1 MRVVPLI
8 FLTVFLSFCLFAIYT
23 NPKSALALASSV
35 KISLANACGL
45 KQRVSSTLRIYTI
58 RRPSGVR
65 LMFSRLPAITRL
77 VGWRLRPIPSTNIN
91 FSPLHK
97 SGDNCPTSQGT
108 SHCHVRF
115 LQYLCT
121 RIRHLSRIAFVV
133 ADFAKGFRHAE
144 IKRSIAPPLPIRAKL
159 SGDPD

>member
-35 KISLANACGL
+35 KISLAKACGL
-45 KQRVSSTLRIYTI
+45 KERVSSTLRIYTI

-91 FSPLHK
+91 FSLSSVIVSIPLRP
-97 SGDNCPTSQGT
+97 SPG
-108 SHCHVRF
+108 
-115 LQYLCT
+115 
-121 RIRHLSRIAFVV
+121 
-133 ADFAKGFRHAE
+133 
-144 IKRSIAPPLPIRAKL
+144 
-159 SGDPD
+159 

>member
-35 KISLANACGL
+35 KTSLAKVCRL

-65 LMFSRLPAITRL
+65 LMFSR
-77 VGWRLRPIPSTNIN
+77 
-91 FSPLHK
+91 FSPTPFHK
-97 SGDNCPTSQGT
+97 SGDNSLQ
-108 SHCHVRF
+108 VREQAIAMSEKSSNF
-115 LQYLCT
+115 ALA
-121 RIRHLSRIAFVV
+121 IR
-133 ADFAKGFRHAE
+133 
-144 IKRSIAPPLPIRAKL
+144 
-159 SGDPD
+159 